1 MPAAIAKCRSAGIK
15 VVMVTGDHPVTAEA
29 IARQIGLVDTAGVR
43 VITGDRLQRMSAT
56 QLQLV
61 LDAPEVIF
69 ARARVDQK
77 RRIVAAL
84 QAKNHLVAVT
94 GDGVN
99 DAPALRQ
106 AELASPWVWSGPTS
120 PGKLPNNPQTTT
132 SPASWRE
139 WRKGAP
145 SSPTSAS
152 SSATCSPATFPRSR
166 RFWPTCCFPCR
177 WPHHRPNSRDRSR
190 HRHGAGAGARSG
202 AS

>member
-1 MPAAIAKCRSAGIK
+1 MTLLGLVGLEDPSRPEVPAAIAKCRSAGIK
-15 VVMVTGDHPVTAEA
+15 VVMVTGDHPATAEA
-29 IARQIGLVDTAGVR
+29 IARQIGLVGTAGAR

-69 ARARVDQK
+69 ARTRVDQK

-106 AELASPWVWSGPTS
+106 ADVGIAMGVVGTDVAREAADLILMDDNFASIVAGVEEGRTVS
-120 PGKLPNNPQTTT
+120 
-132 SPASWRE
+132 R
-139 WRKGAP
+139 
-145 SSPTSAS
+145 TSAS
-152 SSATCSPATFPRSR
+152 S
-166 RFWPTCCFPCR
+166 
-177 WPHHRPNSRDRSR
+177 
-190 HRHGAGAGARSG
+190 
-202 AS
+202 